1 MELTTSD
8 KLEKIS
14 KGNYSTLAFK
24 TSTFR
29 KSYGTISTVSKYFYT
44 NHPDFIFIS
53 RIHLNCHDR
62 AFWYSPEKQ
71 QLINDTDIGSF
82 NSRKSHLCE
91 IFRYEIIK
99 LFCNEKG

>member
-1 MELTTSD
+1 METMFSD

-53 RIHLNCHDR
+53 RIHLDCHDR
-62 AFWYSPEKQ
+62 TFWYRPEKQ
-71 QLINDTDIGSF
+71 QLIEDTDVGSL

-91 IFRYEIIK
+91 VFKYEIIR
-99 LFCNEKG
+99 LLHEERN

>member
-1 MELTTSD
+1 MEMTISD

-14 KGNYSTLAFK
+14 KGNYSTLAF
-24 TSTFR
+24 TSAFR

-53 RIHLNCHDR
+53 RIQLDCYER
-62 AFWYSPEKQ
+62 TFWYKPEKQ
-71 QLINDTDIGSF
+71 QLINDTEVYSV

-91 IFRYEIIK
+91 VFKYEIIK
-99 LFCNEKG
+99 FSYEERN

>member
-1 MELTTSD
+1 MEMMTSD

-29 KSYGTISTVSKYFYT
+29 KHYGTISTVSKYFYT

-53 RIHLNCHDR
+53 RIHLDCRDKT
-62 AFWYSPEKQ
+62 FWYRPEKQ
-71 QLINDTDIGSF
+71 QSIDDTDVGSS
-82 NSRKSHLCE
+82 NLRKSYLCE
-91 IFRYEIIK
+91 VFKYEIIR
-99 LFCNEKG
+99 LFHEERN

>member
-1 MELTTSD
+1 MEMMISD

-29 KSYGTISTVSKYFYT
+29 KSYGTISTVSKYFHT
-44 NHPDFIFIS
+44 NNPDFIFIS
-53 RIHLNCHDR
+53 RIHLDCHDR
-62 AFWYSPEKQ
+62 AFWYRPEKQ
-71 QLINDTDIGSF
+71 QLINDTEVYSV

-91 IFRYEIIK
+91 VFKYEIIK
-99 LFCNEKG
+99 LSYEERN

>member
-1 MELTTSD
+1 MEMMISD

-29 KSYGTISTVSKYFYT
+29 KSYGTISTVSKYFHT
-44 NHPDFIFIS
+44 NNPDFIFIS
-53 RIHLNCHDR
+53 RIHLDCHDR
-62 AFWYSPEKQ
+62 TFWYRPEKQ
-71 QLINDTDIGSF
+71 QSIDDTDIGSS

-91 IFRYEIIK
+91 VFKYEIIK
-99 LFCNEKG
+99 LSYEERN